1 MPDSGRW
8 QEAKAKLAALIA
20 AGEEERN
27 RRLGEI
33 EGEDPEMARELRSL
47 LAAHEQAEGKFE
59 EVVERERE
67 ASFTTPDLPTEW
79 PKRVGAYEI
88 VRLLGAGGMGRV
100 FLARRDDGTF
110 HKDVAV
116 KLLPPA
122 AGEDLRTRFR
132 TERQVLANLEHPNIA
147 RLIDGGTTDEG
158 IPYLVMEYVEGEPLD
173 RYCQDHDL
181 SLEERLTL
189 IIEVADAVAAAHR
202 QLVVH
207 RDLKPSNV
215 LVGKDGHP
223 KLLDFGI
230 AKLLPGALSEETAI
244 LTRHGVGAMTLSWAS
259 PEQVTGGTITTAT
272 DVYGLGLLLYRLVT
286 GEAAY
291 RVPAE
296 PLSAAV
302 DAVTHSQPLRPS
314 VAAPT
319 ESPEYRWRRR
329 LSGDLDHIVLNA
341 LRKEPERRYA
351 TVGELAEDLRRFL
364 SGRPVKA
371 RGDSISYRASK
382 FIRRHAVAVAAGA
395 ALILA
400 LIAGLT
406 ATLWQARLVARERDR
421 ARTEAATAQRMNQ
434 FLTTMLTAPDP
445 SRGKGR
451 NVTVAQVLDQAATH
465 LDRDLA
471 TEPLVAGPLHDTLG
485 LTYENLGLVDQAE
498 RQLDIAVHDLDQPG
512 DGSVELADALR
523 DRGLIL
529 GYAGKFKPAEAD
541 LKRAL
546 GLYPDPK
553 SADVANALAIL
564 ANVYRR
570 AGHDQEAEAMFKTAV
585 ARFQALGPGHERAFS
600 DLLNNFALL
609 YGNRTDFADAERMQR
624 RALPL
629 AALAFGKESPEYA
642 TLQANLA
649 AVLDMQ
655 GKYKQAEPLY
665 LKSIALEEKVLG
677 PDHPNTIQTMT
688 TYANMLW
695 LDHRP
700 KEAEPWVRKAYEHAK
715 KALPPGHP
723 MISYSESILG
733 SVLID
738 LGRAREAVPYLR
750 ASLEAREEQLPKG
763 HWLIAS
769 ARANLG
775 HALLEEGRF
784 KDAERELQESYK
796 TLLAKRGPKHE
807 RTRAAARWLAE
818 LYEKEGKKAEAA
830 RYLALANAT
839 PPQTSVASTAK
850 SSSSRR

>member
-1 MPDSGRW
+1 MTSSERW
-8 QEAKAKLAALIA
+8 QRVKEELAQLITANKRERQQRLAAIELEDKGMAAELRELLSAHEEAK
-20 AGEEERN
+20 GTFD
-27 RRLGEI
+27 EI
-33 EGEDPEMARELRSL
+33 
-47 LAAHEQAEGKFE
+47 
-59 EVVERERE
+59 VERERE
-67 ASFTTPDLPTEW
+67 ASFSSAQASVEW
-79 PKRVGAYEI
+79 PIRVGVYEI
-88 VRLLGAGGMGRV
+88 VRLLGQGGMGRV
-100 FLARRDDGTF
+100 FLARRADDAF
-110 HKDVAV
+110 HKEVAV

-122 AGEDLRTRFR
+122 ASHDLRVRFR

-147 RLIDGGTTDEG
+147 RLIDGGTTKEG
-158 IPYLVMEYVEGEPLD
+158 LPYLVMEYVEGEPLD
-173 RYCQDHDL
+173 HYCRSHDL
-181 SLEERLTL
+181 SLEERVSL

-215 LVGKDGHP
+215 LVGTDGRP
-223 KLLDFGI
+223 RLLDFGI
-230 AKLLPGALSEETAI
+230 AKLLPGALSEETAL
-244 LTRHGVGAMTLSWAS
+244 LTRRGVGAMTLSWAS
-259 PEQVTGGTITTAT
+259 PEQVTGAPITTAT
-272 DVYGLGLLLYRLVT
+272 DVYGLGLLLYLLTT
-286 GEAAY
+286 GEVAY

-314 VAAPT
+314 LAAA
-319 ESPEYRWRRR
+319 EASPERRWRRR
-329 LSGDLDHIVLNA
+329 LSGDLDHIILTA

-351 TVGELAEDLRRFL
+351 TVGAFADDLRRFL
-364 SGRPVKA
+364 SGRPVRA
-371 RGDSISYRASK
+371 HGDSLSYRAAK
-382 FIRRHAVAVAAGA
+382 FVRRHAVGVATATT
-395 ALILA
+395 LLLA

-406 ATLWQARLVARERDR
+406 VTLWQARLVARERDR
-421 ARTEAATAQRMNQ
+421 AKTEAATAQRMNQ

-451 NVTVAQVLDQAATH
+451 RITVAQVLDQAATH

-471 TEPLVAGPLHDTLG
+471 SEPRVAGPLHDTLG
-485 LTYENLGLVDQAE
+485 LTYQNLGLVDQAQ
-498 RQLDIAVHDLDQPG
+498 RQLDVAVRDLDRVGG
-512 DGSVELADALR
+512 DPIALADALR
-523 DRGLIL
+523 DRGLVL
-529 GYAGKFKPAEAD
+529 GYAGKFNPAESD

-546 GLYPDPK
+546 GLYPDP
-553 SADVANALAIL
+553 SSSDVANALAIL

-570 AGHDQEAEAMFKTAV
+570 AGRDQEAEAMFKTAV
-585 ARFQALGPGHERAFS
+585 ARFEALGAGHERAFA

-609 YGNRTDFADAERMQR
+609 YGNRTDFADAERLQR

-629 AALAFGKESPEYA
+629 AERAFGRESPEYA

-655 GKYKQAEPLY
+655 GKYEQAEPLY
-665 LKSIALEEKVLG
+665 KKSIALEEKVLG

-738 LGRAREAVPYLR
+738 LGRAGEAVPYLR
-750 ASLEAREEQLPKG
+750 TSLEAREKQLPKG

-775 HALLEEGRF
+775 HALLEEGHF
-784 KDAERELQESYK
+784 KDAEKELIESYK
-796 TLLAKRGPKHE
+796 TLLAKRGPRHE

-818 LYEKEGKKAEAA
+818 LYKKEGKKAEAA
-830 RYLALANAT
+830 QYLALAGG
-839 PPQTSVASTAK
+839 PTS
-850 SSSSRR
+850 